1 VSIKPLQ
8 LQRSRAARTS
18 APRVVDASAAFLGNW
33 GDAGHVTSEWDEY
46 AAAASRRVADG
57 SRVMDLGNGPAS
69 LRPFLMRSCSYLS
82 AEGEDGTLDTA
93 VARLDKKRFPDGEY
107 DWVSLLGVLEQ
118 VSDLPWVLRRAAQA
132 APAALTTYRLA
143 LGKAAGRRGA
153 VLDRVGFCN
162 IIDRS
167 PWHVSDAELLDR
179 GSDYEL
185 ILFVLGRN

>member
-1 VSIKPLQ
+1 MKPLQ
-8 LQRSRAARTS
+8 LQRSRVARS
-18 APRVVDASAAFLGNW
+18 PAPRVVDASEAFLGNW

-46 AAAASRRVADG
+46 ASTAARRVADG
-57 SRVMDLGNGPAS
+57 SRIMDLGNGPAS
-69 LRPFLMRSCSYLS
+69 LRPFLMRSCGYLS

-93 VARLDKKRFPDGEY
+93 VARLNKKRFPEGEY

-132 APAALTTYRLA
+132 APAALATYRLA
-143 LGKAAGRRGA
+143 LGASSSRKGST
-153 VLDRVGFCN
+153 LDRIGFCSM
-162 IIDRS
+162 IDRS